1 MNIVKIADKLL
12 DTINTFMEYF
22 MGFLFF
28 LLVCVTFQEV
38 FRRYLFNDPTHWAS
52 ELSRFL
58 LIWMTFTGA
67 SIVTRHV
74 THLTMGF
81 TIHRFVNASKGKIIK
96 VSIST
101 LSLISLIVLT
111 YYSGKVTL
119 LAGYRP
125 APMTGMPMYVPW
137 GALPFNGAIMSLY
150 MVAETVKHLYE
161 KNEEVAP

>member
-1 MNIVKIADKLL
+1 MNIVKIADRLL
-12 DTINTFMEYF
+12 DFLNAFMEYF
-22 MGFLFF
+22 MGLLFLV
-28 LLVCVTFQEV
+28 LVCVTFQEV

-58 LIWMTFTGA
+58 LMWMTFTGA

-81 TIHRFVNASKGKIIK
+81 TVHRFVSASKGKVVK
-96 VSIST
+96 VGISIV
-101 LSLISLIVLT
+101 SLISLIVLT

-137 GALPFNGAIMSLY
+137 SALPFNGAIMCLY
-150 MVAETVKHLYE
+150 MLAETVKHLYE
-161 KNEEVAP
+161 KTEEVAQ